1 MPVHDSKEFYRK
13 LDMLISKIE
22 MGPETERRQLL
33 TNVIRELVES
43 FGNELSIRNGRLYEV
58 QGSELVLIWELGTSR
73 GESGSFGVSM
83 DYEPVSLLFK
93 HRCYLF
99 DSSTPGLDPDLENR
113 ISGGISSVAIVVGRE
128 TEHVLA
134 FGLVDGWERESI
146 EFGLN
151 TVRNVLNHTFETADL
166 AADLAETRLIQR
178 SLFPPR
184 YPEFPGYDLAARVI
198 TAESVGGDYYD
209 FIPLDSD
216 VLGIATGDASGHG
229 LPAALL
235 VRDVVTGLRMGVEK
249 DMKITP
255 TLLKLNQVI
264 HRSTLSTKFVSLFYG
279 ELEDNG
285 NLMYVNAGHIAPF
298 VLMDRGEF
306 RLEVGGS
313 VLGPLPEIRF
323 KRGFIHLD
331 RGGVFAA
338 VSDGIV
344 ERTNSSDEQF
354 GEERVGELIR
364 SHRDSSAADI
374 VEAIFEASRSHG
386 IGRWQDDATVV
397 VVKRARKS

>member
-13 LDMLISKIE
+13 LDTLISKIE
-22 MGPETERRQLL
+22 MGPGTDRRELL
-33 TNVIRELVES
+33 TNVIRELVER
-43 FGNELSIRNGRLYEV
+43 FGTELSIRNGRLYEV
-58 QGSELVLIWELGTSR
+58 QGSELVLIWELGTKR
-73 GESGSFGVSM
+73 NESDSLGVSM
-83 DYEPVSLLFK
+83 DYEPVRLLFK

-99 DSSTPGLDPDLENR
+99 DRSTPGLDPDFENR
-113 ISGGISSVAIVVGRE
+113 ISGGTSSVAIVVGRE

-151 TVRNVLNHTFETADL
+151 TVRNVLNHTLETAYL
-166 AADLAETRLIQR
+166 EADLAETRLIQR
-178 SLFPPR
+178 SLFPASFPD
-184 YPEFPGYDLAARVI
+184 FPGYDLAARVL

-255 TLLKLNQVI
+255 TLRKLNQVI

-298 VLMDRGEF
+298 VLQERGEF

-323 KRGFIHLD
+323 KRGFMHLD
-331 RGGVFAA
+331 RGGVLVA

-344 ERTNSSDEQF
+344 ERVNPSDEEF
-354 GEERVGELIR
+354 GEDRVWEIIR
-364 SHRDSSAADI
+364 SHRNCSAVDL

-397 VVKRARKS
+397 VVKRAP